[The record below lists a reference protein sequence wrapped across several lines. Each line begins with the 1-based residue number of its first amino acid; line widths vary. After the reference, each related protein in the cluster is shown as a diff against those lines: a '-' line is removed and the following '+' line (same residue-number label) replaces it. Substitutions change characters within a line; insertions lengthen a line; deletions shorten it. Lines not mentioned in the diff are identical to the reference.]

1 MADSELTDLTETT
14 TPAVGDLLYTVVD
27 PAGTP
32 LDRKLSIESLI
43 KRVGRGQVAT
53 NGSYFS
59 GDMAGAVTTKS
70 SITTS
75 YLIRV
80 FIPRAMTV
88 DRIGLEI
95 TTNIAASTVRLAIYT
110 DVNDVPTAL
119 VLDAGTIDSSTTG
132 YKEITINQALNAGW
146 VWLGCCASTGHAVVV
161 KGSGLSTGQ
170 GYNTTGSTYSGFN
183 VLGMSSGTWINGGA
197 APAGP
202 LTPAAGTEQGPRI
215 ILRASS

>member
-1 MADSELTDLTETT
+1 
-14 TPAVGDLLYTVVD
+14 LLYTVVD

-32 LDRKLSIESLI
+32 LDRKLSVASLI
-43 KRVGRGQVAT
+43 KRVGRGQLAT
-53 NGSYFS
+53 NGSYFT
-59 GDMAGAVTTKS
+59 GDMAGAITTKS
-70 SITTS
+70 SINTS

-95 TTNIAASTVRLAIYT
+95 TTNIALSTVRLAIYT

-132 YKEITINQALNAGW
+132 YKEITINQALNPGW

-161 KGSGLSTGQ
+161 KGSGLSTGL

-183 VLGMSSGTWINGGA
+183 VLGMASATWTNGAA

-215 ILRASS
+215 LLRASS

>member
-1 MADSELTDLTETT
+1 MADSELTDLTATT

-32 LDRKLSIESLI
+32 LDRKLTIESLI
-43 KRVGRGQVAT
+43 KRVGRGQLAT
-53 NGSYFS
+53 NGSYFT
-59 GDMAGAVTTKS
+59 GDMSGTITTKTS
-70 SITTS
+70 LTTS
-75 YLIRV
+75 YLVRA

-88 DRIGLEI
+88 DRIGLEV
-95 TTNIAASTVRLAIYT
+95 TTLLNPSTIRLAIYT

-132 YKEITINQALNAGW
+132 YKEITISQSLNAGW
-146 VWLGCCASTGHAVVV
+146 IWLGACSTSGTPAVRASA
-161 KGSGLSTGQ
+161 LATGQ
-170 GYNTTGSTYSGFN
+170 GYHATGSTYSAFN
-183 VLGMSSGTWINGGA
+183 VLGMSSGTWINGAA

-202 LTPAAGTEQGPRI
+202 LTPASGTEQAPRI

>member
-1 MADSELTDLTETT
+1 MADSELTDLTATT

-32 LDRKLSIESLI
+32 LDRKLTIESLI

-53 NGSYFS
+53 NGSYFT

-70 SITTS
+70 AINTS

-88 DRIGLEI
+88 DRIGLEV
-95 TTNIAASTVRLAIYT
+95 TTLLNPSTIRLAIYT

-132 YKEITINQALNAGW
+132 YKEITISQSLNAGW
-146 VWLGCCASTGHAVVV
+146 VWLGCCCSSGTPVV
-161 KGSGLSTGQ
+161 KGSALSTGQ
-170 GYNTTGSTYSGFN
+170 GYHATGSTYSGFN
-183 VLGMSSGTWINGGA
+183 VLGMSSSTWINGAA

-215 ILRASS
+215 LLRASS